1 MDAVATEVKETIFA
15 VKKISSAA
23 GTDLLKEDLGIDSLQ
38 FVRIITRLT
47 GKLDV
52 NIFELD
58 DQVLANIK
66 TVDQLV
72 EVFRKN

>member
-1 MDAVATEVKETIFA
+1 MDAVATEVQETIFA
-15 VKKISSAA
+15 LKKISNVA
-23 GTDLLKEDLGIDSLQ
+23 GTALLKEDLGIDSLQ